1 MQPTSPSLGEPNA
14 TAKSLSMNGIEHV
27 VLLMLENRSLDS
39 LLGWLY
45 ERDAPQHNIPPLR
58 AGERSYEGLQ
68 GIDLNNFLNSSQLEL
83 RQNIAM
89 SWDGI
94 LSAGNWGDTTLLT
107 TDKRKR
113 EAIVARLLQYSNQ
126 TAAFFANKSD
136 NDILGMAGAVI
147 YLLGHGDRTADQLH
161 KMSVEDHRN
170 TLIVVMDKLTNKT
183 IPYFQGKTTK
193 EIVEEATNNRAW
205 RKLTIPPIRGA
216 NALNC
221 PNFSPGESF
230 DEVKRQHFGGGAVP
244 TMRGF
249 IEDYVKVLK
258 HDRGCSDA
266 QVIKY
271 ADQVM
276 RSYTPDQLPVLNG
289 LAKHYAVCD
298 MWFSSVP
305 SQTNTNRAFAF
316 CGTSKGLV
324 NNGFLEEG
332 DQAKSIEKLVGYKL
346 GDDRFNAKT
355 IFNAL
360 SENNT
365 TWKIFFRSGLLQD
378 NIAKLIDIY
387 RGQAGASSLFAI
399 PVSWALSAFVL
410 TSELITAITLLAK
423 GVTDSTLSY
432 MRSLSDSSV
441 NSMYSFRLFPE
452 IKKIPSA
459 KSQCEKFDKFHAAA
473 RAGKLPNFTFI
484 EPVWSISP
492 QSTSSTSAANVLY
505 HLGDD
510 YHPPCNLDGG
520 ENLVKSIYSSL
531 IANRQAWEKT
541 LFVITFDEP
550 VGSFDHVAPPAAV
563 APWGNNP
570 APDKLEEKF
579 GFNRYGGR
587 VPTIL
592 VSPLIEKGTVFRSTT
607 AAPFDHTSLIATLL
621 KWRGLSHLVPEFGV
635 RTANAPTFD
644 NVVTRTTPRTDAA
657 DVKFLHD
664 GLKLG
669 DPVKYFDSF
678 CLRNEDGNYLSA
690 FKEDWAEGAV
700 LGGALASEDAA
711 LTEFF
716 PTLSDDIN
724 KATNLYCVNPFN
736 RIDNS
741 AIVRHWE
748 GGDLAERSHVK
759 LISLDSGLGS
769 YTVLGVWKDSRDC
782 YYSNDYTDGEN
793 DIKERWIINKAT
805 RDKDA
810 PADKTLRFGQK
821 IVIESQRYPE
831 WFLDKDGSYVKTTR
845 TDAMWTIL
853 PVGLQWT
860 TPASKS
866 KQGNWKFLSLSPKGE
881 PLVGMAVKYQGG
893 CGVINIQGY
902 FANNDK
908 SATPWTSDDFDGDAP
923 RVKRSSVP
931 GDKIVEVEIKVQGDY
946 GIIDVRFHT
955 RHDFESGWI
964 IGVNEKDG
972 VTSYKLHV
980 PADKTVVGLLGR
992 KNPGRGLMDLQLA
1005 FQ

>member
-1 MQPTSPSLGEPNA
+1 MQYPPSPLAEQNTDANS
-14 TAKSLSMNGIEHV
+14 SSMNKIEHV

-45 ERDAPQHNIPPLR
+45 EHDTPHHNIPPLKP
-58 AGERSYEGLQ
+58 GERQYEGLQ
-68 GIDLNNFLNSSQLEL
+68 GIDLGSLVNGSSVKL
-83 RQNIAM
+83 RQNITM

-94 LSAGNWGDTTLLT
+94 FLAGNWGDTSLLK
-107 TDKRKR
+107 TDKLKR
-113 EAIVARLLQYSNQ
+113 DAIVARLLQYSNQ
-126 TAAFFANKSD
+126 TAAFFINKND
-136 NDILGMAGAVI
+136 NDIVGMAGAVL
-147 YLLGHGDRTADQLH
+147 YLLGHGDRNADALH
-161 KMSVEDHRN
+161 KMSIEDHRN
-170 TLIVVMDKLTNKT
+170 TLIIVIHKLTNEAVSSL
-183 IPYFQGKTTK
+183 QGKSTK
-193 EIVEEATNNRAW
+193 QIVEEATSNVPW
-205 RKLTIPPIRGA
+205 RKLNISPIRGA

-230 DEVKRQHFGGGAVP
+230 ESVYKQHYNKSFESTAITMSWDGILRAGNWGDSLLLKTDALKRDAIVNQLVQHSNQTPAFFHNKSESEILGMAGAVLYLLGHGDRTADALHKMSVEDHRNTLIVVINKLTQETGGSLQGRTTKEIVTRATKDKSWKKAKTP
-244 TMRGF
+244 PAHGASAMRGF
-249 IEDYVKVLK
+249 INDYVDVLK
-258 HDRGCSDA
+258 HERGCSDE

-271 ADQVM
+271 ADQIM

-316 CGTSKGLV
+316 CGTSNGLV

-332 DQAKSIEKLVGYKL
+332 NQAKSIEEVVGYKL
-346 GDDRFNAKT
+346 GDDRFNTKT

-360 SENNT
+360 AENKT
-365 TWKIFFRSGLLQD
+365 SWKIFFRSGLLQD
-378 NIAKLIDIY
+378 NIAKLIDVY
-387 RGQAGASSLFAI
+387 RGQAGASTLFAI

-410 TSELITAITLLAK
+410 TGELIAAITLLAK
-423 GVTDSTLSY
+423 GITDSSLSY
-432 MRSLSDSSV
+432 LRSLSDSTV
-441 NSMYSFRLFPE
+441 NSMYSFRLFSQ
-452 IKKIPSA
+452 IKKIPEAESN
-459 KSQCEKFDKFHAAA
+459 CEKFENFHKAA

-492 QSTSSTSAANVLY
+492 QSASSTSAANVLY

-531 IANRQAWEKT
+531 IANKQAWEKT
-541 LFVITFDEP
+541 LFIITFDEP

-563 APWGNNP
+563 APWGDGSP
-570 APDKLEEKF
+570 PQHLEE
-579 GFNRYGGR
+579 GFDYDRYGGR

-592 VSPLIEKGTVFRSTT
+592 VSPLIEQGTVFRSTT
-607 AAPFDHTSLIATLL
+607 AAPYDHTSLIATLL
-621 KWRGLSHLVPEFGV
+621 KWRGLSHLTREFGV
-635 RTANAPTFD
+635 RAERAPTFD
-644 NVVTRTTPRTDAA
+644 NVLTRTVPRADAA

-700 LGGALASEDAA
+700 LGGVLASEDAA

-716 PTLSDDIN
+716 PTLSGDIN
-724 KATNLYCVNPFN
+724 KATNLYCVNPVN
-736 RIDNS
+736 RADNS
-741 AIVRHWE
+741 TIIRHS
-748 GGDLAERSHVK
+748 GNGALAEHSYVK

-782 YYSNDYTDGEN
+782 YYSNDYIEGDN
-793 DIKERWIINKAT
+793 DLKERWIINKAT
-805 RDKDA
+805 RDHDS

-853 PVGLQWT
+853 PVGL
-860 TPASKS
+860 
-866 KQGNWKFLSLSPKGE
+866 
-881 PLVGMAVKYQGG
+881 
-893 CGVINIQGY
+893 
-902 FANNDK
+902 
-908 SATPWTSDDFDGDAP
+908 
-923 RVKRSSVP
+923 R
-931 GDKIVEVEIKVQGDY
+931 
-946 GIIDVRFHT
+946 
-955 RHDFESGWI
+955 
-964 IGVNEKDG
+964 
-972 VTSYKLHV
+972 
-980 PADKTVVGLLGR
+980 
-992 KNPGRGLMDLQLA
+992 
-1005 FQ
+1005 